1 MLEYWS
7 NRWCGVRVW
16 PHAPGCCGAEG
27 GLACDLSSVGCV
39 YVRDSYWYVLLLND
53 ENESTDTV
61 QGKDSHRDDE
71 WNGPSLARCVVI
83 VVSR

>member
-16 PHAPGCCGAEG
+16 PHAPGCCGAE
-27 GLACDLSSVGCV
+27 AQHAICPVWV
-39 YVRDSYWYVLLLND
+39 AYTYVIHSDVSCCWTTR
-53 ENESTDTV
+53 TDRQITV
-61 QGKDSHRDDE
+61 QVTPRDDE
-71 WNGPSLARCVVI
+71 LHGPSLARCVVI